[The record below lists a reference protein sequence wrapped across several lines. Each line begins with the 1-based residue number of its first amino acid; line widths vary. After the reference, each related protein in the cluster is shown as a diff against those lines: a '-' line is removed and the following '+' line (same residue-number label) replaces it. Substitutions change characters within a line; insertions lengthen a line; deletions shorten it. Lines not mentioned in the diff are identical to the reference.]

1 MMARNSS
8 PVSAS
13 DHAYTR
19 RVSSGYAGSRSRRVC
34 GCPVA
39 VELVVVVGAG
49 EWDDVD
55 GCADPGR
62 FEDVPL
68 AVDGAEVDRDVAGEA
83 DDVAGLSLVPRDVDA
98 CLGHDVGGEPGAV
111 EADFGSAG
119 VVVAAAA
126 AAPVVGAGAAAAAA
140 PHVGHAENGE
150 PGGEAFRDCGGG
162 GFDGLAGQGWGD
174 VGVARDG
181 DVRAVRGDRNG
192 GGFAAAGGAEV
203 FGEQSEGVAVAVGAA
218 FVAFAGVGGEAGR
231 VGLVRGVGVKGCGGA
246 VLDGDRPAAAPGFGD
261 VPQDVAGLAFRVV
274 DLGRVDSQQGHGLE
288 HAEGLGPDTC

>member
-19 RVSSGYAGSRSRRVC
+19 RVSSGNAGSRSRRVC

-49 EWDDVD
+49 ERDGVD

-68 AVDGAEVDRDVAGEA
+68 PGDGAEVDRDVAGEA
-83 DDVAGLSLVPRDVDA
+83 DDVAGLSLVPRDGDAAGALGAGVVGGVEA
-98 CLGHDVGGEPGAV
+98 CLGHDVGGETGAV
-111 EADFGSAG
+111 EADLRSAG

-126 AAPVVGAGAAAAAA
+126 AASVVGAGAAASAA
-140 PHVGHAENGE
+140 PDVGHAEDGE
-150 PGGEAFRDCGGG
+150 SGGESFRDGWGG
-162 GFDGLAGQGWGD
+162 GFDGRAGQGWGD
-174 VGVARDG
+174 VGVVGDG
-181 DVRAVRGDRNG
+181 DVGAVRGDGDR

-203 FGEQSEGVAVAVGAA
+203 FGEQAEEVAVAVGAA
-218 FVAFAGVGGEAGR
+218 GVAFAGVGGEAGR
-231 VGLVRGVGVKGCGGA
+231 VGLVRGVGVQGCGGS
-246 VLDGDRPAAAPGFGD
+246 VLDGDR
-261 VPQDVAGLAFRVV
+261 
-274 DLGRVDSQQGHGLE
+274 
-288 HAEGLGPDTC
+288 